1 MVQYPGKESPGGLTR
16 TVFVDGLPVG
26 REGELVIMAG
36 PCAVESRDQVEAIA
50 RVLTRAGVPIL
61 RAGAFKP
68 RTSPFS
74 FQGLGE
80 EGLVMLRS
88 VADQYGLRI
97 VSELMDTAQLDAVA
111 KCADLIQVGARS
123 MFNTCLL
130 SALGKKKGPVL
141 LKRNFSGSL
150 DEFLMAA
157 EYIVQAGCDDI
168 LLCERGIRTFERST
182 RYTLDLSAVPVLK
195 QRSRFPVVVDPCHA
209 AGDATLVPALA
220 KAAVAAGAD
229 ALLIEVH
236 PKPEEALCDA
246 RQALTIEQFEDLIPS
261 LYRIRNAARDRSRRK
276 GEKQVTK
283 RGTVKNP
290 HP

>member
-80 EGLVMLRS
+80 EGLDMLRS

-97 VSELMDTAQLDAVA
+97 VSELMDTAQLDAVTN
-111 KCADLIQVGARS
+111 CADLIQVGARS

-130 SALGKKKGPVL
+130 STLGQKKRPVL
-141 LKRNFSGSL
+141 LKRNFASSL

-157 EYIVQAGCDDI
+157 EYIVQAGCEDI

-209 AGDATLVPALA
+209 AGDASLVPALA

-229 ALLIEVH
+229 ALLLEVH

-246 RQALTIEQFEDLIPS
+246 RQAMTIEQFEDLIPS
-261 LYRIRNAARDRSRRK
+261 LYRIRNAARDRSRK
-276 GEKQVTK
+276 KSEKRAPK

-290 HP
+290 QP